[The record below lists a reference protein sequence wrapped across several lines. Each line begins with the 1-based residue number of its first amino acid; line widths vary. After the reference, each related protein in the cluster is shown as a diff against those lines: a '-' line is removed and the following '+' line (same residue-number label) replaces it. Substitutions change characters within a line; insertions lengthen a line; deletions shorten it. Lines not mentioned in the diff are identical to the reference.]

1 MITLNSYIQEY
12 DKGLAKQ
19 EQQENQ
25 QEQELRELKAEIVEE
40 LESIKDIYN
49 LELTTNEMLEVSDY
63 PTKTSLTTPQG
74 HIKDWEYYYTEIEN
88 MTKQEWKDLENEYL
102 N

>member
-12 DKGLAKQ
+12 DKGLD
-19 EQQENQ
+19 QQEKRESK

-63 PTKTSLTTPQG
+63 PIKTSLTTPQG
-74 HIKDWEYYYTEIEN
+74 HIKDWEYYYKEIEN

>member
-19 EQQENQ
+19 EQQESQ
-25 QEQELRELKAEIVEE
+25 QEQELKELKAEITEE
-40 LESIKDIYN
+40 LETIKNLYN

-63 PTKTSLTTPQG
+63 PIKTSLTTLQE
-74 HIKDWEYYYTEIEN
+74 HIKDWDYYYTTIEN
-88 MTKQEWKDLENEYL
+88 MTNQEWKDLENEYL